1 MYEYATTESFYS
13 RWTLGCFCFLAIKY
27 TVTMNYLSRFSL
39 ITLSNVRDLANL
51 LLGLFL
57 GILFVL
63 LMQIIFLKIAL
74 KIFLFLM
81 FRNIID

>member
-1 MYEYATTESFYS
+1 
-13 RWTLGCFCFLAIKY
+13 
-27 TVTMNYLSRFSL
+27 MNYLSRFSL

-63 LMQIIFLKIAL
+63 LMQIIFLKVAL